1 MTKRITTLFFALL
14 SCIITLGQTEN
25 SFDEILQKAQS
36 GNTNAM
42 HDVATMYRKGIGTKK
57 DVEKAIEWY
66 KKAYKKENKKNE
78 SVADELCDL
87 YKEEYGV
94 EKAAVYIQEFF
105 WDDKAVMNSR
115 LGDLYRESL
124 EPDMIFTTDN
134 QERLS
139 KAIAYYE
146 LAYDKGNKKAVK
158 YLPTLF
164 LKLNKKDYLRAKY
177 YYDKGIVGWA
187 PSGNAIKDEKTCPIA
202 DYAEVEKEIAPFES
216 QTGEIKVQRT
226 NVPNGETTARPSVQR
241 KYVYAPT
248 YRMQLTHGVIAN
260 NIEEKHIKLPWNSP
274 LHRYPWGISLAYT
287 QKSFKEKNGNKHGW
301 WKSSGMSGVQVGA
314 KYNPQL
320 DHGIGFNTGIYYE
333 YYYDTSTSCDIP
345 ERFEG
350 EGKCKATLREHD
362 IYIPLHAEYSLH
374 LGKRFRL
381 FVFGGLGID
390 YTLSASESLSTTSES
405 NPDFK
410 GITVSDAYD
419 EMGYSKFGTTLE
431 YGGGLSIEGLQVRIT
446 KGTGLNNISKNNGSD
461 VKLDRMSVAVS
472 IHF

>member
-14 SCIITLGQTEN
+14 SCIIALGQTEN
-25 SFDEILQKAQS
+25 TFKEILQKAQS

-42 HDVATMYRKGIGTKK
+42 HDVATMYRKGIGTAK
-57 DVEKAIEWY
+57 DVEQAIEWY
-66 KKAYKKENKKNE
+66 KKAYKKENGKNE
-78 SVADELCDL
+78 NVADELCNL
-87 YKEEYGV
+87 YLEEYGV
-94 EKAAVYIQEFF
+94 DKAAVYIQEFF
-105 WDDKAVMNSR
+105 WDDKAVMNTR

-124 EPDMIFTTDN
+124 EPGMIFTTDN
-134 QERLS
+134 QERLT
-139 KAIAYYE
+139 KAIAHYE

-158 YLPTLF
+158 HLPSLL

-187 PSGNAIKDEKTCPIA
+187 PSGNALKDEKTCPIA
-202 DYAEVEKEIAPFES
+202 DFAEVDKELAPFES
-216 QTGEIKVQRT
+216 QVGEISKPHATSV
-226 NVPNGETTARPSVQR
+226 TASEGTVTPAQK

-248 YRMQLTHGVIAN
+248 YRMYITHGVIGN
-260 NIEEKHIKLPWNSP
+260 NIEEKHLKLPWNSP

-287 QKSFKEKNGNKHGW
+287 QKSFKEKNGDKHGW

-314 KYNPQL
+314 KYNPQF
-320 DHGIGFNTGIYYE
+320 DHGFGINTGIYYE
-333 YYYDTSTSCDIP
+333 YYYDTSTKCEVP

-350 EGKCKATLREHD
+350 EGYCKATLREHD
-362 IYIPLHAEYSLH
+362 LYIPIHAEYSLH

-390 YTLSASESLSTTSES
+390 YTLSASESLAKTSES
-405 NPDFK
+405 NPDFE
-410 GITVSDAYD
+410 GVSHSDAYG
-419 EMGYSKFGTTLE
+419 EVGYNKFGATLE

-446 KGTGLNNISKNNGSD
+446 KGSGINNISKNGD
-461 VKLDRMSVAVS
+461 VKLDRMSVAAS